1 MPRFDSFTLPTF
13 SRVLIFRLSAIGDCV
28 HGLPVACALRDHDST
43 LDIGWVV
50 EGRTAEILR
59 GHRAIDRVIA
69 LPRGW
74 YKTLAGIRAARQA
87 VAEFEPDVSIDLQGL
102 TKSAAL
108 AWCSGAK
115 TRVGFSGVEGRE
127 ISTWFNNRRMHAT
140 ATHVVDKNLELLTL
154 LGVVPHTARFDLP
167 LEAAITAKMRNW
179 TDEQHLQPGFA
190 VLNPGAGWASKRWP
204 VERFSAVARGL
215 MERRGLRTVVAWA
228 PGDEK
233 TWAEQ
238 IMAESLG
245 AAILAPPTTLLE
257 LTALCS
263 EAKLFVSGDTGP
275 LHLAAAVETPC
286 VALFGASDAQRNG
299 PYGHQHRAL
308 QPMKLEG
315 PSRIRRNADNA
326 AVSAIS
332 VDNVLGAACSILGQ
346 AAQSQVTR
354 RAA

>member
-1 MPRFDSFTLPTF
+1 M
-13 SRVLIFRLSAIGDCV
+13 
-28 HGLPVACALRDHDST
+28 ACALRDHDST
-43 LDIGWVV
+43 LDNGWVV

-59 GHRAIDRVIA
+59 GHRAIDKVICI
-69 LPRGW
+69 PRGW
-74 YKTLAGIRAARQA
+74 YKTLSGIRAARQA
-87 VAEFEPDVSIDLQGL
+87 VAEYAPDVTIDLQGL

-127 ISTWFNNRRMHAT
+127 ISTWLNNRKMPAS

-154 LGVVPHTARFDLP
+154 LGVVPHEARFDLP
-167 LEAAITAKMRNW
+167 LDLTIAAKMRSW
-179 TDEQHLQPGFA
+179 TDEQHLQSGYA

-215 MERRGLRTVVAWA
+215 MERSGLRSVVAWA
-228 PGDEK
+228 PGEEK

-238 IMAESLG
+238 IVAESLG
-245 AAILAPPTTLLE
+245 AAILAPPTTLVE
-257 LTALCS
+257 LTVLCRD
-263 EAKLFVSGDTGP
+263 AKLFVSGDTGP

-286 VALFGASDAQRNG
+286 VALFGASDAERNG

-315 PSRIRRNADNA
+315 PSRMRRNADNA
-326 AVSAIS
+326 AVSAITVES
-332 VDNVLGAACSILGQ
+332 VLVAACSILEQ
-346 AAQSQVTR
+346 AISSENIR